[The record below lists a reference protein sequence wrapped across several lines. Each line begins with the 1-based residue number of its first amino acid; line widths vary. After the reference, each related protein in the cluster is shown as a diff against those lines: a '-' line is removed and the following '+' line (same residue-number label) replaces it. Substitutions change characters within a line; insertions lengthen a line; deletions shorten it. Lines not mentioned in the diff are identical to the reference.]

1 MSVDTLLSLADCE
14 KHAKDALTEI
24 RACCGEIQ
32 TFMDGEYDRLDSLA
46 DELLIRHTVHEQA
59 ERRVEQELIQSQ
71 MDHLVQMMA
80 EVAETVAEQK
90 QRGVKNNRRD

>member
-1 MSVDTLLSLADCE
+1 MSVDVVISFADCE
-14 KHAKDALTEI
+14 KHAQDALTEI

-32 TFMDGEYDRLDSLA
+32 TFMDGEYDRLDALA

-59 ERRVEQELIQSQ
+59 ERRVEQELIQNQ
-71 MDHLVQMMA
+71 MDRLVEMMA

-90 QRGVKNNRRD
+90 QLGAKRNRRD